1 MQTMP
6 AMPAMLDQQQKQLRL
21 VMRHKRRALTN
32 GQHRDAR
39 YALPNVLSH
48 LIAYR
53 YARRIA
59 FYLPN
64 DGEVDPS
71 ALIQQANAH
80 AKACF
85 LPVIQPLRK
94 KRLHFVHYRPTTP
107 LVRNRYGIQE
117 PPLSTPNIAPL
128 WTLDI
133 IFVPLVAFDRFGTR
147 LGMGGGYYDR
157 TLADT
162 VRTNKPRLIG
172 LAHSCQEVGR
182 LERSVWDV
190 PMDLIVTEKELIV
203 VKQTPVE
210 E

>member
-1 MQTMP
+1 
-6 AMPAMLDQQQKQLRL
+6 MLDQQQKHLRL

-32 GQHRDAR
+32 GQHRDAG
-39 YALPNVLSH
+39 YALPNVLSN

-59 FYLPN
+59 IYLPN
-64 DGEVDPS
+64 DGEIDPS
-71 ALIQQANAH
+71 ALIQQANAYG
-80 AKACF
+80 KACF
-85 LPVIQPLRK
+85 LPVIRPLKK
-94 KRLHFVHYRPTTP
+94 KRLHFVRYRPTTP
-107 LVRNRYGIQE
+107 LVKNRYGIQE
-117 PPLSTPNIAPL
+117 PQLSTPSITPL

-172 LAHSCQEVGR
+172 LAHSCQEVDR
-182 LERSVWDV
+182 LERSAWDV
-190 PMDLIVTEKELIV
+190 PMDLIATEKELIV
-203 VKQTPVE
+203 AKQTTGE
-210 E
+210 K